1 MSDTL
6 LLCPRPLARCA
17 GRLLLL
23 PLLPQRPPLKPLPS
37 EIWSEVFSFV
47 LSESLAANPLADRA
61 RLCMSLV
68 MVCRSFKDVALP
80 LMYGRIKIRTV
91 SCLDKLSTCLCAAD
105 QKWDSIRRIPYST
118 PGRWVQ
124 VLDLSELADTVDSR
138 LVYTVDLLLTNL
150 FPLVP
155 FLTKLCLTPAVPL
168 SRRVF
173 SSLTNR
179 DGNSNLRSLG
189 GICYDASFHSPV
201 ATGGDPFVRLLQRCY
216 NLERLEIIGRGF
228 DSDFESFP
236 DALFQEPA
244 STVKLFLPKLH
255 SLTILSM
262 PTSSLLV
269 SLLDTRL
276 PRLRALSITPYDD
289 IPYPASC
296 TSRFLDVH
304 GQSIFT
310 LSFFTPKSWPTLLH
324 PSPSTLF
331 HTCPNLRHLSL
342 EYPLPELALPD
353 STLPTLPLQIVSIP
367 RPDMRF
373 WRVLERLLPYLPSL
387 KAVRIR
393 DVRWLDPGMSNRAQE
408 TGVQGEL
415 RNWRRRLGRRGIR
428 VLDAD
433 WQDMR

>member
-6 LLCPRPLARCA
+6 LLCPRPLARYA

-23 PLLPQRPPLKPLPS
+23 PLLPRRPPLKPLPS

-47 LSESLAANPLADRA
+47 LLESIATNPSVDKA
-61 RLCMSLV
+61 RLCMSLA
-68 MVCRSFKDVALP
+68 MVCRRFKDVALP
-80 LMYGRIKIRTV
+80 LMYANVNIRTV
-91 SCLDKLSTCLCAAD
+91 GCLDKFTTCLYAAD

-124 VLDLSELADTVDSR
+124 VLDLSELTDTLDCGQ
-138 LVYTVDLLLTNL
+138 VYAVDLLLTKL

-168 SRRVF
+168 SRPCKA
-173 SSLTNR
+173 
-179 DGNSNLRSLG
+179 LG

-201 ATGGDPFVRLLQRCY
+201 ATGDDPF
-216 NLERLEIIGRGF
+216 ERLEIIGKGF

-236 DALFQEPA
+236 DSILQEPA
-244 STVKLFLPKLH
+244 STVKLCLPKLH
-255 SLTILSM
+255 SLTILSI
-262 PTSSLLV
+262 PASSLLV
-269 SLLDTRL
+269 SLLNNGL

-296 TSRFLDVH
+296 TSRFLD
-304 GQSIFT
+304 
-310 LSFFTPKSWPTLLH
+310 SWPTQLH

-342 EYPLPELALPD
+342 EYPLPDLALPD
-353 STLPTLPLQIVSIP
+353 PRSTTLPLQITV
-367 RPDMRF
+367 RF
-373 WRVLERLLPYLPSL
+373 WRVLEQLLPCLPSL
-387 KAVRIR
+387 RVVRIR
-393 DVRWLDPGMSNRAQE
+393 DVRWLCPGMSSRAQE

-415 RNWRRRLGRRGIR
+415 RNWRRRLGRKGIR

-433 WQDMR
+433 WQDMP

>member
-6 LLCPRPLARCA
+6 LLCPRPLARYA

-23 PLLPQRPPLKPLPS
+23 PLLPRRPPLKPLPS

-47 LSESLAANPLADRA
+47 LLQSIATNPSVDKA
-61 RLCMSLV
+61 RLCMSLA
-68 MVCRSFKDVALP
+68 MVCRGFKDVALP
-80 LMYGRIKIRTV
+80 LMYANVNIRTV
-91 SCLDKLSTCLCAAD
+91 SCLEKFTTCLYAAD

-124 VLDLSELADTVDSR
+124 VLDLSELTDTLDCR
-138 LVYTVDLLLTNL
+138 QVYAVDLLLTKL

-168 SRRVF
+168 SRRAL

-179 DGNSNLRSLG
+179 DGNSSLKALG

-201 ATGGDPFVRLLQRCY
+201 ATGDDPFVRLLQKCH
-216 NLERLEIIGRGF
+216 NLERLEIIGKGF

-236 DALFQEPA
+236 DSILQEPA
-244 STVKLFLPKLH
+244 STVKLCLPKLH
-255 SLTILSM
+255 SLTILSI
-262 PTSSLLV
+262 PASSLLV
-269 SLLDTRL
+269 SLLNNGL

-304 GQSIFT
+304 GQSLYT
-310 LSFFTPKSWPTLLH
+310 LSFFTPKSWPTQLH

-342 EYPLPELALPD
+342 EYPLPDLSLPD
-353 STLPTLPLQIVSIP
+353 PRSTTLPLQIMSIP

-373 WRVLERLLPYLPSL
+373 WRVLEQLLPCLPSL
-387 KAVRIR
+387 RAVRIR
-393 DVRWLDPGMSNRAQE
+393 DVRWLCPGMSSRAQE

-415 RNWRRRLGRRGIR
+415 RNWRRRLGRKGIR

-433 WQDMR
+433 WQDMP